1 MMTCYKE
8 EEGRQDAETE
18 KRGKALCSSLLQK
31 EATSSLG
38 QSPQHRSQ

>member
-1 MMTCYKE
+1 MTCYKE

-18 KRGKALCSSLLQK
+18 KRGKALYCSLLQK